1 MTMKKIIP
9 GEVSTGTLHAYM
21 LGAIA
26 PRPIAL
32 ASTMDKDGNPNLSP
46 FSFFNAF
53 GSNPPTLIFSPAR
66 RVRGNTTKDTLDN
79 CIETKEVVIN
89 VVNFDLVQQSSLS
102 STEYPKGIDEFVKA
116 GLTPLKSELVKPHC
130 VAESPVQMECKVI
143 DIVAMGKEGGAGN
156 LVICEIVM
164 MHVSEDILDANGHID
179 PNKIDLVGRMGGD
192 WYCRASGSSLFK
204 VAKPSGKGIGI
215 DAIPEKIKDSDILTG
230 NDLGKLGNVESLP
243 SKEEI
248 AAFKEQPGI
257 KRIFELHRN
266 DKKELEKMIHQN
278 AQQLLDAGDVADAWK
293 MLLSLE

>member
-1 MTMKKIIP
+1 MTMKKIKP

-116 GLTPLKSELVKPHC
+116 GLTPLKSELIKPHR

-143 DIVAMGKEGGAGN
+143 DIIAMGKEGGAGN

-164 MHVSEDILDANGHID
+164 MHVSEDILDASGHID
-179 PNKIDLVGRMGGD
+179 PNRIDLVGRMGGD